1 MADAL
6 EVADVAVRAAGST
19 SWRVLPESWAPRVSA
34 FIRSAGTRE
43 ESRSE
48 GRPELVYSRAY
59 LPGERTFY
67 SNYNIRSPHFRCLET
82 FFVEV
87 DADGELV
94 SVVGLDGLRTDSRVL
109 AVSLVA
115 ARPDD
120 QDPSERLAAMLEAV
134 LDQASRYCD
143 ADRLRFTYVFDTSVE
158 GPLGIHLS
166 ESLLNPAPHLPFRE
180 EARIPNETGQDREV
194 VMLSFGGAP
203 R

>member
-1 MADAL
+1 MADAP
-6 EVADVAVRAAGST
+6 DIAGAPGAGPSE
-19 SWRVLPESWAPRVSA
+19 WRVLPESWTRRVSA

-43 ESRSE
+43 ESRAE
-48 GRPELVYSRAY
+48 NRPELIYSRAY

-67 SNYNIRSPHFRCLET
+67 SSYNIRSRHFRCLET

-87 DADGELV
+87 DGDGELV
-94 SVVGLDGLRTDSRVL
+94 AVVGLDGLRRDSRVL
-109 AVSLVA
+109 AVSLVV
-115 ARPDD
+115 ARPDGR
-120 QDPSERLAAMLEAV
+120 DPSERLAAMFAAV

-166 ESLLNPAPHLPFRE
+166 EALLHPSPHLPFRE

-194 VMLSFGGAP
+194 VLLAFGGAP